1 MQSTGSRRFV
11 FVALL
16 IVIALAVVAFA
27 GAASMAADPDGALAE
42 EKFTASDEVIVAHI
56 TDMHY
61 YPLNYCY
68 SDPGDSSTDYYAHMA
83 SSMKMVLESTAYNVA
98 ALNAIAEEAPDYL
111 LISGDMTLN
120 GEIQGHIELAN
131 LLRQLQNKVRL
142 VNPGFQ
148 IFVTMGN
155 HDMYNDE
162 AFSYRDGSEHFVKN
176 TTRADIS
183 KIYSSLG
190 YPDMTDDEISA
201 YYDTIEDAYADLYP
215 YESGA
220 ITGYSAEKGIPFVN
234 STTAAEL
241 DVRRLF
247 EVNGSDE
254 KLASGEIKDYEYG
267 DLSYVAF
274 TPDGEVFIVVD
285 EELSDTEQQHHLG
298 AVLFDS
304 IADYLLELKEEGAFE
319 DKLLIATQHHNAL
332 PHFTGEE
339 TLLKDFTMYNY
350 EEFAD
355 FMADLGVRYVYSGHM
370 HSNDIAYRVSLN
382 GNPLTD
388 IETSSVTGYG
398 GAVRYTKIVRG
409 SVGANYAENF
419 YTRLEPV
426 TGVDLTP
433 VFEAGLMDD
442 EYIERFA
449 LGEYVN
455 ASHKVTDASEYAGTK
470 LFYNIIDNVVYG
482 SYVNVDFIGGLG
494 AMVAGL
500 LPSEGI
506 LKSLKDIAEP
516 LVDNI
521 VVHIEDVLLADYE
534 YGGDKAEFRS
544 SARGAKLCG
553 YIDELLTKAV
563 NTEMNAE
570 GTTLFDFV
578 LGAYLKHVGG
588 FDTSYANATPGDKE
602 ALENLA
608 NGSVIKALLGVLL
621 DSDSGLLPIVKGL
634 FEHPIDLAKGM
645 DSKAVD
651 ALNAIFML
659 VAPEGTEVDAHSLM
673 LDDILPGVTEML
685 SAMDILSLDL
695 KGLSGAEF
703 IDDVIDSYVTE
714 SLYTS
719 LGEIAHGIAYAFSI
733 DETAEIEN
741 VRGEYVLYKTDDS
754 LAASY
759 VEGKTDNTPTKERG
773 MLPSMLTVTFGEE
786 PETDKNFV
794 WFTAKSITGTD
805 IQYIKG
811 TEFDATKAVSV
822 KGESNVYAT
831 TTANIDL
838 GIFATLMHV
847 ELRRHTVELK
857 GLEPGATYSYRVGDA
872 AKGYWSDVYTFT
884 TAPDENTPFEILLIT
899 DIQGSSSKPY
909 TQALDIMAKV
919 DSVFEN
925 GYDFVINCGDVV
937 DNSRNLVQWRYY
949 LDILGDYW
957 ANTTT
962 VVAAGNHDKYTYEA
976 PDTEDIAEAAE
987 YSWIGADTI
996 TDAYSYLLLHYNLSY
1011 PEQNDLTGAYY
1022 SFDYGAVHF
1031 TVLNTNDLNS
1041 KGGIGDKQ
1049 YDWLIDDLDTT
1060 DKKFKVVVMHK
1071 GLYSAGSHITDTDV
1085 VAIRKQLTSVF
1096 AEKGVALVLQG
1107 HDHTY
1112 SESYYI
1118 DKDGNVVDTSADATT
1133 ALGGENGVLYV
1144 ALGTFGDKFY
1154 KYVESDKIPL
1164 EFGKELHDPTLKNPT
1179 FGKLVFDGEN
1189 LYYTGYEYDLETGE
1203 ISEVRA
1209 GGLGLTETI
1218 AIIACSAVAVGAL
1231 VAVLCG
1237 IRKARKKA

>member
-1 MQSTGSRRFV
+1 MQSTGSRRIV
-11 FVALL
+11 FVVLL
-16 IVIALAVVAFA
+16 TVIAVAIVAFA
-27 GAASMAADPDGALAE
+27 GAASMAADPDGARAE
-42 EKFTASDEVIVAHI
+42 EKFTASDEVIVAHV

-68 SDPGDSSTDYYAHMA
+68 ADPGDSSTDYYAHMA

-142 VNPGFQ
+142 TNPDFQ

-190 YPDMTDDEISA
+190 YPDMTDEEIGA
-201 YYDTIEDAYADLYP
+201 YYDTKEDAYADLYP
-215 YESGA
+215 YENDA

-241 DVRRLF
+241 DVRRLY
-247 EVNGSDE
+247 EVNGSDV
-254 KLASGEIKDYEYG
+254 KLEEGAIADYEYG

-409 SVGANYAENF
+409 SVGASYAENF
-419 YTRLEPV
+419 YTRLEPIE
-426 TGVDLTP
+426 GVDLSP
-433 VFEAGLMDD
+433 VFAAGLMDD
-442 EYIERFA
+442 EYVARFG
-449 LGEYVN
+449 LGEFVG
-455 ASHKVTDASEYAGTK
+455 ASRKVSDASEYAGTK

-482 SYVNVDFIGGLG
+482 SYLNVDFIGGLG
-494 AMVAGL
+494 AMVGGL

-506 LKSLKDIAEP
+506 LASLKSIAEP
-516 LVDNI
+516 LVNNI
-521 VVHIEDVLLADYE
+521 VTHIEEVLLADYE
-534 YGGDKAEFRS
+534 YGGDRAEFS
-544 SARGAKLCG
+544 GSERGAKLCG
-553 YIDELLTKAV
+553 YVDELLTRAINV
-563 NTEMNAE
+563 ELNSE

-588 FDTSYANATPGDKE
+588 FDTAYADASAGDKE
-602 ALENLA
+602 ALENLS
-608 NGSVIKALLGVLL
+608 NGSVLKALFAIIL
-621 DSDSGLLPIVKGL
+621 DENGGLLPIVKGL
-634 FEHPIDLAKGM
+634 FEHPIDIAKGM
-645 DSKAVD
+645 TTQEVN
-651 ALNAIFML
+651 ALNSLFYLISTEDSVNVHEL
-659 VAPEGTEVDAHSLM
+659 VLDELM
-673 LDDILPGVTEML
+673 PGVVSLLKTMNV
-685 SAMDILSLDL
+685 ISLDL

-703 IDDVIDSYVTE
+703 IDDVINSYVTE
-714 SLYTS
+714 SFYTS

-733 DETAEIEN
+733 DETAAMEN
-741 VRGEYVLYKTDDS
+741 VRGEYVLYKTDDT

-773 MLPSMLTVTFGEE
+773 MLPSMLTVTFGEN
-786 PETDKNFV
+786 PQTDKNFV
-794 WFTAKSITGTD
+794 WFTSKAITGTD
-805 IQYIKG
+805 IQYNEG
-811 TEFDATKAVSV
+811 EEFDASSAKTAT
-822 KGESNVYAT
+822 GEFEVYAT

-847 ELRRHTVELK
+847 ELGRHTVELT
-857 GLEPGATYSYRVGDA
+857 GLKAGTVYSYRVGDA
-872 AKGYWSDVYTFT
+872 AKGYWSEAYTFS
-884 TAPDENTPFEILLIT
+884 TAPGEDTPFEILLIT

-919 DSVFEN
+919 EGVFEN

-976 PDTEDIAEAAE
+976 PDYEDIAEAAE
-987 YSWIGADTI
+987 YSWIGADTV

-1031 TVLNTNDLNS
+1031 TVLNTNDLNA
-1041 KGGIGDKQ
+1041 KGGISDAQ
-1049 YDWLIDDLDTT
+1049 YNWLINDLDST

-1118 DKDGNVVDTSADATT
+1118 DANGNVVDTSADATT

-1154 KYVESDKIPL
+1154 NYMESDKIPL

-1203 ISEVRA
+1203 IREVRA
-1209 GGLGLTETI
+1209 SGLGLGATI

-1231 VAVLCG
+1231 VAILCG
-1237 IRKARKKA
+1237 IRKARKKKA